1 MRLIHFFEDRPKL
14 GAAVC
19 GSLAGLANGLL
30 GAGGGMLLLPL
41 LRLLHLAED
50 RELFATA
57 LAIMLPI
64 SLTSFSVFLLLG
76 TADPLQALP
85 YCIGGFA
92 GGLLGGLL
100 YKKIPTLWLHRA
112 MGLLILWGGVKLLL

>member
-1 MRLIHFFEDRPKL
+1 MKISSVFETRPRL

-19 GSLAGLANGLL
+19 GGLAGIANGLL
-30 GAGGGMLLLPL
+30 GAGGGMVLIPL
-41 LRLLHLAED
+41 LRLFRLIDD

-57 LAIMLPI
+57 IAVMLPI
-64 SLTSFSVFLLLG
+64 SLISFGVYALQGQVDF
-76 TADPLQALP
+76 LQALP

-100 YKKIPTLWLHRA
+100 YKKIPTLWLHRLL
-112 MGLLILWGGVKLLL
+112 GLLILWGGVRLLL